1 MRRMIRTGALGIVLA
16 ILLSLFV
23 PAVQASDVMPME
35 EMKELLNSVELHP
48 QPSGY
53 PELDA
58 ILAELLA
65 PYENED
71 TFTKVKAMYDWCILN
86 INFDWEPY
94 TYPHTAPAYDRF
106 GVDCELSYEFSGI
119 APALPYDSYNRSY
132 YCLTEHKGVCY
143 DYANLFAVMAR
154 YIGIDSYVHT
164 GIFTFE
170 EGYGTW
176 GHHGWTLLDL
186 NGELYVFDAQRDYRL
201 CANGL
206 DPIKYCYF
214 GLTSTWR
221 YSPEDAINKERDASF
236 RSVNTK
242 PTCIFISYGKQFCYI
257 TSIA

>member
-1 MRRMIRTGALGIVLA
+1 MRHAIRAGAWMLVFA
-16 ILLSLFV
+16 MLLSLFV
-23 PAVQASDVMPME
+23 MSAQASDVMDME
-35 EMKELLNSVELHP
+35 DMKELLNSVELHP
-48 QPSGY
+48 QPTGY

-58 ILAELLA
+58 ILEDLLK
-65 PYENED
+65 PYRGQD

-86 INFDWEPY
+86 IEFDWEPY

-106 GVDCELSYEFSGI
+106 GVDCELVYDCDDFE
-119 APALPYDSYNRSY
+119 PALPYDSYNRSY

-186 NGELYVFDAQRDYRL
+186 NGELYVFDSQRDYRL
-201 CANGL
+201 CANGTE
-206 DPIKYCYF
+206 PIKYCYF
-214 GLTSTWR
+214 GLTDTWR
-221 YSPEDAINKERDASF
+221 YSPETWINDERDASF
-236 RSVNTK
+236 HSVLTTIR
-242 PTCIFISYGKQFCYI
+242 PEPPMLHKQFSSVP
-257 TSIA
+257 TVA